1 MTAAFSPLH
10 AHQCKAM
17 PGGWHDKEPA
27 FGVDILFA
35 CSLSSPS
42 HMTHR
47 LVMRSGRLGMLPQAP
62 QNEKEMEDPRK
73 PV

>member
-1 MTAAFSPLH
+1 
-10 AHQCKAM
+10 
-17 PGGWHDKEPA
+17 
-27 FGVDILFA
+27 
-35 CSLSSPS
+35 
-42 HMTHR
+42 MTHR